1 MADEVV
7 AYPAGA
13 GEDTPAPIVY
23 EEFYTAANGSQWLMQ
38 IRVQWVPRYESTV
51 RLLKM
56 PERTVVHLRPNL
68 PYLDVVPP
76 NIREA
81 ALDGRFDLQAITRY
95 YLQRCLVMLREYV
108 QCFGDDL

>member
-7 AYPAGA
+7 AHLAGA
-13 GEDTPAPIVY
+13 GEDAPHPIVHK
-23 EEFYTAANGSQWLMQ
+23 EFYTAADGSQWLMQ
-38 IRVQWVPRYESTV
+38 IRVQWVPHYQSTV

-81 ALDGRFDLQAITRY
+81 ALDGRFDLQAITCY
-95 YLQRCLVMLREYV
+95 YIQRCLVMLREYV
-108 QCFGDDL
+108 QCFGNDL